1 MTDFSSIC
9 DILGTLYA
17 NYKEDKNF
25 RDFIEF
31 NDLGLPL
38 AYLTKENLCEPS
50 DDGIRYVTETWELF
64 LAGLK
69 VKDEG
74 FEDLEQLLDFA
85 EERSKE

>member
-1 MTDFSSIC
+1 MTDFSNIC
-9 DILGTLYA
+9 DILGDLYS

-25 RDFIEF
+25 GDFIEF

-38 AYLTKENLCEPS
+38 AYLTSENLCEPS
-50 DDGIRYVTETWELF
+50 DDGIRYVTETWDLF

-74 FEDLEQLLDFA
+74 FEDLDQLLGFA
-85 EERSKE
+85 EGKNQE

>member
-9 DILGTLYA
+9 DILGDLYS

-25 RDFIEF
+25 GDFIEF

-38 AYLTKENLCEPS
+38 AYLTSENLCEPS

-74 FEDLEQLLDFA
+74 FEDLDQLLGFA
-85 EERSKE
+85 EEKSQE